1 MYLDCTSDGPG
12 WQPGAIPV
20 REIGKRGYLCAGLK
34 SGMIRAMIW
43 TSRITLTAC
52 LIGLAFGLLVACA
65 APSHAPD
72 ATPLETRAIP
82 WQANTLH
89 WDTEAQLYTRT
100 PFPTLTPVQPTPTLS
115 PQNLYQ
121 EGLDQRGD
129 WNLDAALERFNA
141 ALDLAPDLLPVYASR
156 AELYRLAG
164 NYDEAAADL
173 ARALSLDSGSV
184 QAWREKAWLHREE
197 AAWDEAL
204 LAVNQLIQLQ
214 PDDGIAYIL
223 RAQVYAEGLGELR
236 LALADYERAIA
247 CDPLFEQATLVE
259 RWHIQAALGR
269 WDEALHISRQ
279 VFTTASKSPL
289 RYYYQA
295 WSLIQLG
302 RLDDAIQILFFGL
315 RRYPD
320 YPVALYYAL
329 GVAYYERQAWSEA
342 VQALDVVLAQSGASF
357 NADTP
362 WQHLGITAADIL
374 GRMGAAYLALEQCE
388 TGAAMVERAA
398 ADDFGGWSWA
408 SERVE
413 ACYVALT
420 PTPEPQY

>member
-1 MYLDCTSDGPG
+1 
-12 WQPGAIPV
+12 
-20 REIGKRGYLCAGLK
+20 
-34 SGMIRAMIW
+34 MIRAM
-43 TSRITLTAC
+43 SRITLTAC
-52 LIGLAFGLLVACA
+52 LIGLLVACA
-65 APSHAPD
+65 APSPAPD
-72 ATPLETRAIP
+72 VTLLETRVIP
-82 WQANTLH
+82 WQANTLYG
-89 WDTEAQLYTRT
+89 DGKAQLYTRT
-100 PFPTLTPVQPTPTLS
+100 PLPTLTPARPTSTLS

-121 EGLDQRGD
+121 EGLDKRGD

-141 ALDLAPDLLPVYASR
+141 ALDLAPDLIPVYVSR

-164 NYDEAAADL
+164 SFDEAAADL
-173 ARALSLDSGSV
+173 ARALSLDSGSA

-204 LAVNQLIQLQ
+204 LAVNRFIELQ
-214 PDDGIAYIL
+214 PDDGVAYIL
-223 RAQVYAEGLGELR
+223 RAQIYAEGLGKLR
-236 LALADYERAIA
+236 LALADYERAITL
-247 CDPLFEQATLVE
+247 DPLFEQATLVE
-259 RWHIQAALGR
+259 RWHIQAALGH
-269 WDEALHISRQ
+269 WDEALQVSRK
-279 VFTTASKSPL
+279 VFTAASKSPL

-302 RLDDAIQILFFGL
+302 QLDDAIQILFFGL

-342 VQALDVVLAQSGASF
+342 VQALDVALAQSGASF

-374 GRMGAAYLALEQCE
+374 GRMGVAYLELGQCE
-388 TGAAMVERAA
+388 TGAALVERAA
-398 ADDFGGWSWA
+398 APGGWSWA
-408 SERVE
+408 VERVE